1 MILLSIS
8 KVVEFLTEGLPIFD
22 NGILMGFY
30 IKICFIGHRV
40 VWYGEEMGLDK
51 RHFAPCCGQTGVS
64 QRPPW
69 TRYYKVQNNE
79 IYVDRSRHYSLKAEK
94 KDYVSAFL

>member
-1 MILLSIS
+1 MSIS

-64 QRPPW
+64 ERPSW

-79 IYVDRSRHYSLKAEK
+79 IYVDPILKCK
-94 KDYVSAFL
+94 NYLWKQITSKHVVLYT